1 MASDLVINATSYE
14 TRIAL
19 IEYGNLVEFYQERPS
34 ERGLV
39 GNIYLGKV
47 VRVLPGMQAAF
58 VDVGLDR
65 TGFLYVDDVLVDKDD
80 FERRLQS
87 CGDDSCCSVSDQEPT
102 ESLLRRIPGKG
113 IADLLKEGQELLVQ
127 ICKEPIGTKGARLTC
142 HITLPCRNLVFMPR
156 TDHIGI
162 SRKIEDESVRQKLRD
177 DIEELRP
184 AGTGFIVRTVAE
196 NASREELEADME
208 FLLHLWSEIQDFA
221 EKASMMSLVHE
232 DLDIIL
238 RVVRDIFSPEIDRL
252 VVDDRITYDRVLKF
266 VDTFAPHLR
275 EKVHF
280 CQEEQ
285 PIFELYGIETDISRA
300 LDKKIWLR
308 CGGYIII
315 ETTEAL
321 TVIDVNTG
329 RYVGK
334 KDLEETIFKTN
345 MEAAKEIAYQ
355 LRLRN
360 IGGIIII
367 DFIDMEDQA
376 NRNMVFRSLNEA
388 VKKDKSR
395 INILKFSEFG
405 LIQMTRKRN
414 REDLANMMCE
424 PCFYCHG
431 KGMLKSE
438 RTLCYEMFR
447 KISAK
452 AGKIK
457 GRNVTLNVH
466 PNVAAMMLKDETD
479 TIHQLEDEWNKT
491 LTIIPVKDLHLE
503 KYEIFWDSTE

>member
-87 CGDDSCCSVSDQEPT
+87 CGDESCCSVSDQEPT
-102 ESLLRRIPGKG
+102 ESLLRRIPGKN

-162 SRKIEDESVRQKLRD
+162 SRKIDDESQRKKLRK

-238 RVVRDIFSPEIDRL
+238 RVVRDIFSPDIDRL
-252 VVDDRITYDRVLKF
+252 VVDDGATYDRVL
-266 VDTFAPHLR
+266 
-275 EKVHF
+275 
-280 CQEEQ
+280 
-285 PIFELYGIETDISRA
+285 
-300 LDKKIWLR
+300 
-308 CGGYIII
+308 
-315 ETTEAL
+315 
-321 TVIDVNTG
+321 
-329 RYVGK
+329 
-334 KDLEETIFKTN
+334 
-345 MEAAKEIAYQ
+345 
-355 LRLRN
+355 
-360 IGGIIII
+360 
-367 DFIDMEDQA
+367 
-376 NRNMVFRSLNEA
+376 
-388 VKKDKSR
+388 
-395 INILKFSEFG
+395 
-405 LIQMTRKRN
+405 
-414 REDLANMMCE
+414 
-424 PCFYCHG
+424 
-431 KGMLKSE
+431 
-438 RTLCYEMFR
+438 
-447 KISAK
+447 
-452 AGKIK
+452 
-457 GRNVTLNVH
+457 
-466 PNVAAMMLKDETD
+466 
-479 TIHQLEDEWNKT
+479 
-491 LTIIPVKDLHLE
+491 
-503 KYEIFWDSTE
+503 